1 MHTLCSIGLHN
12 FLSLCT
18 ETLTNIYL
26 HIYLRLVIYSSGTLG
41 VSFLFISQIC
51 RLSMRRSGKPCTR
64 EQVSISFKLK
74 MHSNKGSR
82 SPRVYR
88 SLLSVHP
95 SFETRVIQTALGLSN
110 THDVLPR
117 GSLTSKHEHLFS
129 TYIHRNVFQS
139 YFGFRIA
146 CFRSL
151 PSYEESTVCR
161 MRHGPTLI
169 ICERDRKTLTSCI
182 AQSQYSSTSQT
193 STSTS

>member
-82 SPRVYR
+82 SPRVYH

-95 SFETRVIQTALGLSN
+95 SYETRVTQTALGLSN
-110 THDVLPR
+110 THDALPR
-117 GSLTSKHEHLFS
+117 GSLTSIHEHLFS

-139 YFGFRIA
+139 YFVSGLLASEVCHHMKSQLSAGCVTVR
-146 CFRSL
+146 L
-151 PSYEESTVCR
+151 PDFVNEIE
-161 MRHGPTLI
+161 RH
-169 ICERDRKTLTSCI
+169 
-182 AQSQYSSTSQT
+182 
-193 STSTS
+193 